1 MIGPYVR
8 VECVVLTAFERL
20 PCQDRF
26 AGSVHRFNRFLESL
40 RRGGDAKLAVRAR
53 NIAPMIPAINVACLC
68 ALAAYADPI
77 RFSSITKITDI
88 DIVIASRKLA
98 AGMDPSAM
106 LPVPVLALS
115 AKAPYAVLL
124 LPLGLLR
131 RALTLIAVL
140 SSPMSLLR
148 SGLSVDCNVCLLRGG
163 GTTAPACGKSITN
176 PNMSTTGIANRFVFI
191 VKCYKNSP
199 NVSR

>member
-1 MIGPYVR
+1 MWLV
-8 VECVVLTAFERL
+8 CVPWPPMRILFDSPAFTR
-20 PCQDRF
+20 
-26 AGSVHRFNRFLESL
+26 
-40 RRGGDAKLAVRAR
+40 
-53 NIAPMIPAINVACLC
+53 
-68 ALAAYADPI
+68 
-77 RFSSITKITDI
+77 ITDI

-148 SGLSVDCNVCLLRGG
+148 SGLSVDCNVCLLRGRNDSSRMWQ
-163 GTTAPACGKSITN
+163 KHHESKYEYDR
-176 PNMSTTGIANRFVFI
+176 NR
-191 VKCYKNSP
+191 
-199 NVSR
+199 

>member
-77 RFSSITKITDI
+77 RFASITKITDI

-98 AGMDPSAM
+98 AGMDPQRDVAGAGVGAERKSSVRCVAVATGVAKEGINTYCRIVLTDVVVKKRLVRRLQR
-106 LPVPVLALS
+106 LPP
-115 AKAPYAVLL
+115 P
-124 LPLGLLR
+124 GGR
-131 RALTLIAVL
+131 ND
-140 SSPMSLLR
+140 SSRMWQKHHESKYEYDR
-148 SGLSVDCNVCLLRGG
+148 
-163 GTTAPACGKSITN
+163 
-176 PNMSTTGIANRFVFI
+176 NR
-191 VKCYKNSP
+191 
-199 NVSR
+199 